1 MLRRAFPDLLVPLFL
16 RRSQRCSPAGERQT
30 PISALR
36 RSAATPLLV
45 AVAALCALGCTG
57 GESAPVGTSQATATS
72 QPTTTARPTAAT
84 ATATPAV
91 VATATAPAAAP
102 TATATV
108 ALAATATAI
117 ATRFVPNASA
127 PLPTP
132 TPVGPLAVLPP
143 ASGTTAV
150 LSVEES
156 PLIVRFGSRLGSI
169 VPRLTAPE
177 GDARYSWRFP
187 EAPISWRPDRPWVL
201 FSGAPVVAPPPWMVE
216 AATFVLMSAT
226 SYHEAIM
233 KHGLVLAQEPV
244 PADLVAVLGGDELQA
259 EKYLRAQISG
269 ATWRAFRRLPYDY
282 GIVAIDFL
290 DEGRAHVYGWTFGRN
305 FVVQGAD
312 DERFGPPV
320 WDIAYTDHTLSRLH
334 YDEDVQRWRLTWH
347 GSAHDARQ
355 LSRPV
360 GRGDVLLTGGNSYFL
375 PYYELNAAARRA
387 LGVTE
392 FEDWSEQQGE

>member
-1 MLRRAFPDLLVPLFL
+1 MLRRALPDLLVPLFL

-72 QPTTTARPTAAT
+72 QPTAAA

-102 TATATV
+102 TATATA
-108 ALAATATAI
+108 ALAATATAT
-117 ATRFVPNASA
+117 ATPFVPDASA
-127 PLPTP
+127 PPPTP
-132 TPVGPLAVLPP
+132 TPVGPLPTLPP

-156 PLIVRFGSRLGSI
+156 PLIVRTGTRLGSI

-201 FSGAPVVAPPPWMVE
+201 FSGAPVAAPPPWIVE
-216 AATFVLMSAT
+216 EATFVLMTAV

-233 KHGLVLAQEPV
+233 KHGLVLPHEPV
-244 PADLVAVLGGDELQA
+244 PADLVAVLGRSELEA
-259 EKYLRAQISG
+259 EKSVRAQPGG
-269 ATWRAFRRLPYDY
+269 ATWRAFRLLPYDY

-290 DEGRAHVYGWTFGRN
+290 TEERAHVYGWTYGLN
-305 FVVQGAD
+305 YVVQGAD
-312 DERFGPPV
+312 DEGFGPPV
-320 WDIAYTDHTLSRLH
+320 WDIAYTNHTLSQLE
-334 YDEDVQRWRLTWH
+334 YDEDVQRWRIIWH
-347 GSAHDARQ
+347 GSAHDAQ
-355 LSRPV
+355 WAAEPV
-360 GRGDVLLTGGNSYFL
+360 GRGDVLLSGRDSSFL